1 MKHMVHKRNKM
12 IKFLKEESAL
22 TIIEVL
28 VAVVLTAIVM
38 LHGTVFFIATW
49 RLNAES
55 KDYNLVA
62 SDVVANL
69 ERCISLAR
77 NSTAVTNDEFV
88 TINPTNGTRTRVLR
102 GRYTVTY
109 SLAKTSLVQYEGYIQ
124 VISSARWRYNAS
136 ATSASDTIINIKSA
150 YVPFLS
156 APNTHNTRWTV

>member
-1 MKHMVHKRNKM
+1 M

-69 ERCISLAR
+69 EKCLALAR
-77 NSTAVTNDEFV
+77 NSETAVNDEFV
-88 TINPTNGTRTRVLR
+88 TINPADNKKTRLLR
-102 GRYTVTY
+102 GKYLVTY
-109 SLAKTSLVQYEGYIQ
+109 SLTKKSFSQYEGYIQ
-124 VISSARWRYNAS
+124 VTSSARWRYNSS
-136 ATSASDTIINIKSA
+136 ATSASDIIINIKSA
-150 YVPFLS
+150 YVPIFGATIDS
-156 APNTHNTRWTV
+156 RTRWT